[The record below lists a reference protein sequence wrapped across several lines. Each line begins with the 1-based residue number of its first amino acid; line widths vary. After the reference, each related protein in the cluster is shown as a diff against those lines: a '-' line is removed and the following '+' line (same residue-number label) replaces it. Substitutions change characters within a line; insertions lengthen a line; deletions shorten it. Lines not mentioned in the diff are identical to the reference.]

1 MDIRNCEVGVASSH
15 ASDPYD
21 AFEEITRAID
31 PATLA
36 GALMFCSHRYDRERL
51 ARAARLWSMER
62 FPMIGCTSSGE
73 LTEAGYDEDSIS
85 LIGFP
90 SDEFHMVSHL
100 FEDLTQFDAGA
111 ARAAVRD
118 LVARAELGSA
128 NLRRKGGGAV
138 DAPVNHAALFLVDGL
153 SHSEELLAMTVQ
165 EALGE
170 IPLVGGSSG
179 DGMRFKETGIFSDG
193 DFHPAVAAVAI
204 LSTRRP
210 LHVFR
215 RQHYKPGKLKMVV
228 TGADP
233 GARCVTEINAE
244 PAAQE
249 YLRLA
254 GSADA
259 DAAVI
264 AGPLADPS
272 RLDMTLFAACPP
284 MVRAGGD
291 YHVRAVQAA
300 NPDGSLTFYCAID
313 EGIVL
318 TLGEPVDQVESLK
331 ATMEDIRAAVGEVDH
346 IIAFDCV
353 LNRINAERR
362 QIGRLVSEIYRRNG
376 VVGFNTYGE
385 QFHALHVNQTFSG
398 LAIGR

>member
-1 MDIRNCEVGVASSH
+1 MDIRNREVSVASSH
-15 ASDPYD
+15 APDPHD
-21 AFEEITRAID
+21 AFAEIARSVD
-31 PATLA
+31 PAQMA
-36 GALMFCSHRYDRERL
+36 GAVMFCSHRYDRELL
-51 ARAARLWSMER
+51 ARAARGWTMER

-90 SDEFHMVSHL
+90 ADSFHMVSHR
-100 FEDLTQFDAGA
+100 FDDLAQFDAGA

-118 LVARAELGSA
+118 LVARAEIGSER
-128 NLRRKGGGAV
+128 LRAEHPGQ
-138 DAPVNHAALFLVDGL
+138 PINHAALFLVDGL

-165 EALGE
+165 DALGE

-179 DGMRFKETGIFSDG
+179 DGMMFKETGIFSDG
-193 DFHPAVAAVAI
+193 AFHGAGAVVAI
-204 LSTRRP
+204 LSTPRP

-215 RQHYKPGKLKMVV
+215 RQHYRPGTVKMVI

-233 GARCVTEINAE
+233 GARRVTEINAE
-244 PAAQE
+244 PAAEE

-254 GSADA
+254 GA
-259 DAAVI
+259 
-264 AGPLADPS
+264 PHLAKDPTGI
-272 RLDMTLFAACPP
+272 DMGVFAACPP

-291 YHVRAVQAA
+291 YHVRAVQSA
-300 NPDGSLTFYCAID
+300 NADGSLTFYCAID
-313 EGIVL
+313 EGIVM
-318 TLGEPVDQVESLK
+318 TLGEPVDQLASLTSTI
-331 ATMEDIRAAVGEVDH
+331 ADIREAVGEIDH

-353 LNRINAERR
+353 LNRINAERH
-362 QIGRLVSEIYRRNG
+362 QLGRPISDIYRRFG